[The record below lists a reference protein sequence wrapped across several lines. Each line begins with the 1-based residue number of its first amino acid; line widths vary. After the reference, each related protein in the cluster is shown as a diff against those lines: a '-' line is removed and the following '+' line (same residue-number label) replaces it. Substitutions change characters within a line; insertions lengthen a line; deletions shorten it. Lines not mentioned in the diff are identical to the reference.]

1 MARNIVWLGCMG
13 VEFSIRVWV
22 EKKKEI
28 KKRREEEKNSR
39 YLTMISRFYVLAKN
53 YSDWTRTYVKI
64 RDVILITYC
73 LQYWLKSNLPF
84 FSQTIQI
91 HILLI

>member
-39 YLTMISRFYVLAKN
+39 YLTMISRFYVLAEK
-53 YSDWTRTYVKI
+53 
-64 RDVILITYC
+64 L
-73 LQYWLKSNLPF
+73 F
-84 FSQTIQI
+84 
-91 HILLI
+91 